1 MAGDVLPAAAVEAGA
16 AGLPTAAAQ
25 AMAEATTAAL
35 PTTPEASEDHITT
48 MGCTSTI
55 VTEKSAESMTSAARK
70 KAKHITLF
78 RRSCGLPYS
87 CAAAAAAL

>member
-1 MAGDVLPAAAVEAGA
+1 MAGDVLPAAVVEAGA
-16 AGLPTAAAQ
+16 AGLPTAVAQ
-25 AMAEATTAAL
+25 AMVAATTAAL

-70 KAKHITLF
+70 KAKHTTLF
-78 RRSCGLPYS
+78 RRSCGLRYS
-87 CAAAAAAL
+87 CVAAAAAL